1 MSIGK
6 DNLKMWGLI
15 KPQEGV
21 QGYKDRGAQGRVQIT
36 YIKKDIK
43 DKRHVGYDLLS
54 VFRCQ
59 IKWLIWVLTS
69 SPPQVGCACKSLF
82 TNDLTN
88 FLFFPALGAEIP
100 NFLPGS
106 PLTLKINL
114 HFLILDPDWAIFRC
128 VTSQKSSKMRGLEIL
143 VYKALQSKNYFC
155 NFLYT
160 TRNTTWRDEFNKN

>member
-1 MSIGK
+1 MGPYK
-6 DNLKMWGLI
+6 TPRRG
-15 KPQEGV
+15 PGV
-21 QGYKDRGAQGRVQIT
+21 QGYRRSGVKIT

-59 IKWLIWVLTS
+59 IKWLIWVLTLS
-69 SPPQVGCACKSLF
+69 LPQVGCACRSVF

-106 PLTLKINL
+106 PLTFKINL
-114 HFLILDPDWAIFRC
+114 HFLILDPDWTIFWSI
-128 VTSQKSSKMRGLEIL
+128 TAQKPSKMRSEKATFKGHSDKIL
-143 VYKALQSKNYFC
+143 STL
-155 NFLYT
+155 
-160 TRNTTWRDEFNKN
+160 